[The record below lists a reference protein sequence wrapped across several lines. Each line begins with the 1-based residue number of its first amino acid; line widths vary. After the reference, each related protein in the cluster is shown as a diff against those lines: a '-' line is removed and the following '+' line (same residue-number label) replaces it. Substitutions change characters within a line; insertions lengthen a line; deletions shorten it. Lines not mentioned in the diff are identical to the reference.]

1 MNPKWEQIAKEGTE
15 YTMKKFS
22 NDEAV
27 IELVCLMKEML

>member
-1 MNPKWEQIAKEGTE
+1 MNPKWEQIAKQGTE

-27 IELVCLMKEML
+27 NELVNLMKDLL